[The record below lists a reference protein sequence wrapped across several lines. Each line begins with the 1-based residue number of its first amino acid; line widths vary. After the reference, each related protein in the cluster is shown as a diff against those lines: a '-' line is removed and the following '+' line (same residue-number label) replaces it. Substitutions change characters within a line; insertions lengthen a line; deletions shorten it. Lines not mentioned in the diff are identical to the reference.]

1 MPRRP
6 AADAFE
12 RHPPFGRREVTNG
25 VQRKRL
31 GFILIGGGVLLALI
45 VGVMVYTQVSAAEQ
59 IKSQLPTARVV
70 IATAD
75 IPPRTEIAASMVN
88 IQTVP
93 NELVQAGAATKIE
106 DVVGKFTPEALIKG
120 SVINTQ
126 KIGPLAVK
134 NAPSFGIE
142 KGKVMY
148 VMPVS
153 FAGSQFSLAQVN
165 ALRSGDRV
173 DLLYTTINAPQNLT
187 ADQRTEVTANPIP
200 YLQTR
205 IMLQDLRIQE
215 IGTYAADGSL
225 VPATGDPNAKDASK
239 NIAPAIANA
248 NIIFVVDPEE
258 ALVLKWLKDAATYY
272 KQSNVEMVLRSPA
285 DDQQA
290 DNNMVVNFNYM
301 QQKYNLAPPPSQ
313 PLASTASH

>member
-1 MPRRP
+1 M
-6 AADAFE
+6 
-12 RHPPFGRREVTNG
+12 
-25 VQRKRL
+25 
-31 GFILIGGGVLLALI
+31 GGGLGLALL
-45 VGVMVYTQVSAAEQ
+45 VGALVYSQVSDAERVKAA
-59 IKSQLPTARVV
+59 LPTARVV
-70 IATAD
+70 IATQD
-75 IPPRTEIAASMVN
+75 IPARTEIAASMVN
-88 IQTVP
+88 IATVP
-93 NELVQAGAATKIE
+93 DELVQAGAATKIE
-106 DVVGKFTPEALIKG
+106 DVVGKFSPDAVTKG
-120 SVINTQ
+120 AVINTT
-126 KIGPLAVK
+126 KIGPLAAK
-134 NAPSFGIE
+134 NAPSFRIE

-153 FAGSQFSLAQVN
+153 FAGSQFGLAQVN

-187 ADQRTEVTANPIP
+187 QQQRDDIKANPIP

-215 IGTYAADGSL
+215 IGSYAADGSL
-225 VPATGDPNAKDASK
+225 VPATGDPAAKGA
-239 NIAPAIANA
+239 APSIANA

-290 DNNMVVNFNYM
+290 DNNLVVNFNYM
-301 QQKYNLAPPPSQ
+301 QQKYNLAPPPSM
-313 PLASTASH
+313 PVASVGH

>member
-1 MPRRP
+1 
-6 AADAFE
+6 
-12 RHPPFGRREVTNG
+12 

-31 GFILIGGGVLLALI
+31 GLILIGGGVILALI
-45 VGVMVYTQVSAAEQ
+45 VGVMVYAQVSDAERV
-59 IKSQLPTARVV
+59 KAQLPTARVV

-75 IPPRTEIAASMVN
+75 IPARTEIAASMINV
-88 IQTVP
+88 QTVP
-93 NELVQAGAATKIE
+93 NELVQAGAAVKVE
-106 DVVGKFTPEALIKG
+106 DVVGKFTPNAITKG
-120 SVINTQ
+120 EVINTQ
-126 KIGPLAVK
+126 KIGPISAK
-134 NAPSFGIE
+134 NAPSFSIE

-153 FAGSQFSLAQVN
+153 FAGTQFSLAQVN

-173 DLLYTTINAPQNLT
+173 DLLYTTINAPQNLSS
-187 ADQRTEVTANPIP
+187 DQRAAVDANPIP

-215 IGTYAADGSL
+215 IGSYAADGSL
-225 VPATGDPNAKDASK
+225 VPAGGDPAKGGT
-239 NIAPAIANA
+239 AIASA

-258 ALVLKWLKDAATYY
+258 SLVLKWLKDAATYY

-290 DNNMVVNFNYM
+290 DNNLVVNFNYM
-301 QQKYNLAPPPSQ
+301 QQKYNLAPPPTM
-313 PLASTASH
+313 PLASVSASH

>member
-1 MPRRP
+1 
-6 AADAFE
+6 
-12 RHPPFGRREVTNG
+12 

-31 GFILIGGGVLLALI
+31 GLLLIGGGVLLALI
-45 VGVMVYTQVSAAEQ
+45 VGVMVYSQVSEAERV
-59 IKSQLPTARVV
+59 KSQLPTARVV

-75 IPPRTEIAASMVN
+75 IPARTEIAASMINV
-88 IQTVP
+88 QTVP
-93 NELVQAGAATKIE
+93 NELVQAGAATKVE
-106 DVVGKFTPEALIKG
+106 DVVGKFTPNAVTKG
-120 SVINTQ
+120 EVINTQ
-126 KIGPLAVK
+126 KIGPIAAK
-134 NAPSFGIE
+134 NAPSFTIE

-153 FAGSQFSLAQVN
+153 FAGTQFSLAQVN

-173 DLLYTTINAPQNLT
+173 DLLYTTINTPQNLST
-187 ADQRTEVTANPIP
+187 DQRQAIDANPIP

-215 IGTYAADGSL
+215 IGSYAADGTL
-225 VPATGDPNAKDASK
+225 VPAGGDPSKGGAS
-239 NIAPAIANA
+239 IATS

-290 DNNMVVNFNYM
+290 DNNLVVNFNYM
-301 QQKYNLAPPPSQ
+301 QQKYNLAPPPSL
-313 PLASTASH
+313 PVASVGH

>member
-1 MPRRP
+1 
-6 AADAFE
+6 
-12 RHPPFGRREVTNG
+12 

-31 GFILIGGGVLLALI
+31 GLILIGGGVILALI
-45 VGVMVYTQVSAAEQ
+45 VGVMVYTQVSDAERV
-59 IKSQLPTARVV
+59 KAQLPTARVV
-70 IATAD
+70 IATQD
-75 IPPRTEIAASMVN
+75 IPARTEIAASMIN

-93 NELVQAGAATKIE
+93 NELVQAGAATKVE
-106 DVVGKFTPEALIKG
+106 DVVGKFTPNAVTKG
-120 SVINTQ
+120 EVINTQ
-126 KIGPLAVK
+126 KIGPIAAK
-134 NAPSFGIE
+134 NAPSFSIE

-153 FAGSQFSLAQVN
+153 FAGTQFSLAQVN

-173 DLLYTTINAPQNLT
+173 DLLYTTINAPQNLSS
-187 ADQRTEVTANPIP
+187 DQRASVDANPIP

-215 IGTYAADGSL
+215 IGSYAADGSL
-225 VPATGDPNAKDASK
+225 VPAGGDPAKGGTSIAS
-239 NIAPAIANA
+239 A

-258 ALVLKWLKDAATYY
+258 ALVLKWLKDAATFY

-290 DNNMVVNFNYM
+290 DNNLVVNFNYM
-301 QQKYNLAPPPSQ
+301 QQKYNLAPPPSL
-313 PLASTASH
+313 PIASVGR